1 MIDTVRIL
9 TKIDKEIYNIIHE
22 NSIIKNSFNAKTGE
36 IYYSISSN
44 HLPGSYSSSLFVR
57 AYDRGE
63 KFGFADSCVLV
74 VERSVH
80 KLVFGQNA
88 YNGFYDLKVVVDYL
102 KFFVENAYCVKLP
115 NYERWY
121 LLRID
126 IAKCFDLGSQ
136 NNVCKYIN
144 SLSNLDFPRRNLKY
158 YKDSCIYFTGTTTT
172 LKIYNKLLEFKAH
185 DRSKLLKINSFN
197 LEDHEN
203 IISNFVRL
211 ELEIKKKKLLSL
223 FQKINGAIVKNV
235 RCIDF
240 NYDILVSIWVDEFM
254 KVLKVNL
261 NGLKKVSDKDLV
273 KERLYSIYGENYGN
287 NLYNFYLS
295 LCIDGCKSVRK
306 CMSKSTYYRKIN
318 DLKNADIDFVSN
330 KISVVYNSDNCF
342 VDIFQLKEVA

>member
-9 TKIDKEIYNIIHE
+9 TKIDKETYKIIYE
-22 NSIIKNSFNAKTGE
+22 NSIIKNSFNVKTGE
-36 IYYSISSN
+36 IYYSISSDN
-44 HLPGSYSSSLFVR
+44 LPGSYSSSLFVR

-63 KFGFADSCVLV
+63 KYGFGDSCVLV

-88 YNGFYDLKVVVDYL
+88 YNGFYDLKIVVDYL

-115 NYERWY
+115 DYNKWF

-136 NNVCKYIN
+136 HKVCNYIN

-185 DRSKLLKINSFN
+185 DRCKLAKIDSFN
-197 LEDHEN
+197 LEEHEN
-203 IISNFVRL
+203 KISNFVRF
-211 ELEIKKKKLLSL
+211 EVEIKKKKLLSL
-223 FQKINGAIVKNV
+223 FKKIYGSIVKNV

-240 NYDILVSIWVDEFM
+240 NYEILENVWVDEFM

-273 KERLYSIYGENYGN
+273 KDRLYMLYGKNYGN
-287 NLYNFYLS
+287 NLYSFYLS
-295 LCIDGCKSVRK
+295 LCVDGCKSVRQ
-306 CMSKSTYYRKIN
+306 SITKSTYYRKIN

-330 KISVVYNSDNCF
+330 KISIVYNSDNDF
-342 VDIFQLKEVA
+342 VDIFELKEVA